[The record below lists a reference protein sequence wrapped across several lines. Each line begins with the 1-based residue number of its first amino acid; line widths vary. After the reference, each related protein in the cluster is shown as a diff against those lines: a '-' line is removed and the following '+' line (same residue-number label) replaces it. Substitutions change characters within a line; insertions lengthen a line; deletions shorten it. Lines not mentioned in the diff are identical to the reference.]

1 MDVALRKLN
10 MSIPEA
16 RALEDAYAAQAQMRA
31 DVDFIALMADVELIV
46 DEEVGTT
53 VEVEA

>member
-1 MDVALRKLN
+1 MDIALRKLS

-46 DEEVGTT
+46 DEEVSTT
-53 VEVEA
+53 AEVEA

>member
-1 MDVALRKLN
+1 MDVTLRKLS

-46 DEEVGTT
+46 DEEASTT
-53 VEVEA
+53 AEVEA